1 MSKKYELTGEVN
13 AQGLKRIRSLVEIK
27 KTGVQVGDLGGWIEK
42 EENLE
47 HTGSCWVSGNAR
59 ISGNA
64 YISSDARI
72 SKTSDYLVITPVGSE
87 NGSLTAFRTEVENEV
102 KVNRGCFNDSLE
114 VFEEAVKSKHGDNT
128 HGKQYALTIALV
140 KHTFGVN

>member
-1 MSKKYELTGEVN
+1 MSKKYEFTGEVN

-27 KTGVQVGDLGGWIEK
+27 KAGVQVGDLGGWIEK

-47 HTGSCWVSGNAR
+47 HTGSCWVSGDAR
-59 ISGNA
+59 ISGN
-64 YISSDARI
+64 ARI

-102 KVNRGCFNDSLE
+102 KVNRGCFNGSLE